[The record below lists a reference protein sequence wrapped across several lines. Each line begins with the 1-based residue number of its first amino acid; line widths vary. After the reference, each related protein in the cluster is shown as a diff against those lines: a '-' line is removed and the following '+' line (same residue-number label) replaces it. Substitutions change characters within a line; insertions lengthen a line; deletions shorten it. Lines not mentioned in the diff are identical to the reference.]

1 MSRSGYS
8 EDCDNDWSLI
18 RYRGQVASAI
28 KGKRGQAFLRELTDA
43 LDAMPQKRL
52 IRRELWNGEVCAI
65 GALGVSRGLDMTTL
79 DPDDYEY
86 LAKVFGVAHQL
97 VQEIEFENDENSWNA
112 ETPERRWER
121 MREWVYHK
129 LAPRAP

>member
-1 MSRSGYS
+1 MSRYGYD

-28 KGKRGQAFLRELTDA
+28 KGKRGQAFLRELADA

-65 GALGVSRGLDMTTL
+65 GALGVARGLDMTTL
-79 DPDDYEY
+79 DADDYEH

-97 VQEIEFENDENSWNA
+97 VQEIEFENDENSWNN

-121 MREWVYHK
+121 MREWVSGK
-129 LAPRAP
+129 LRVTP